1 MQTSTSASF
10 GLFLTAGH
18 GVPPCPKADI
28 DRLERGLASIP
39 GLACTHLY
47 TPASASDPYL
57 DDGAPPALMLECAFT
72 SIDMLEASLVADGA
86 FAALFEG
93 VPMVQ
98 QAMVLRYFAVPS
110 PPPAETCCTYVVTY
124 DGEADDANAWL
135 LHYLAHHPAIMARF
149 PGIRGIMVA
158 SRMEWCSGIA
168 WPRATA
174 LQRNRVV
181 FDDAAA
187 LDAALASPVRHEM
200 RADFRAL
207 PPFHGRVTHFA
218 MHTRAIT
225 PHGTPTGAFA

>member
-1 MQTSTSASF
+1 MQTSSPASF
-10 GLFLTAGH
+10 GLFLTAGN
-18 GVPPCPKADI
+18 GARAYSQQGI
-28 DRLERGLASIP
+28 DRLAHGLARIP
-39 GLACTHLY
+39 GLARTHLY

-72 SIDMLEASLVADGA
+72 SIDALEASLAADGA
-86 FAALFEG
+86 LADSFG
-93 VPMVQ
+93 DTPMLQ
-98 QAMVLRYFAVPS
+98 QAMLLRRFAVPS
-110 PPPAETCCTYVVTY
+110 PPPGETCCTYVVTY

-135 LHYLAHHPAIMARF
+135 SHYLAHHPAIMARF

-158 SRMEWCSGIA
+158 SRLDWCSGVG
-168 WPRATA
+168 WPRANA

-207 PPFHGRVTHFA
+207 PPFHGRVTHFP
-218 MHTRAIT
+218 MHTRTIR
-225 PHGTPTGAFA
+225 TGDPA